1 MTKQMNECKGVEG
14 SGAVEGWGTEVW
26 EPGRGST
33 YRSPLRALLSQRA
46 LWGRDRERWSPGRL
60 TMVAPTSQTLHTH
73 CYAWGPRGA
82 QRATGTRETLEKGHI
97 RVITDRVPL
106 HVPEKPPVPSRH
118 SLQPSGSQIGPHFPQ
133 TQPLSFQTQ
142 ASLTPT
148 ACKQAHLCLPNQP
161 LL

>member
-1 MTKQMNECKGVEG
+1 MNAKELRVLVQWRGGELKCGSQGEGVLTGPPFEPFCPRGPYGVETERDGVLAG
-14 SGAVEGWGTEVW
+14 SPWWPPPHKPFILTATPGGPGGPREPLG
-26 EPGRGST
+26 PGRPW
-33 YRSPLRALLSQRA
+33 RK
-46 LWGRDRERWSPGRL
+46 D
-60 TMVAPTSQTLHTH
+60 
-73 CYAWGPRGA
+73 
-82 QRATGTRETLEKGHI
+82 I